1 MAAADGRVFAVGRTG
16 HCHRIVDGDR
26 TAQDRLVE
34 TEHTDSCGWDDDLRR
49 VFHAR
54 VHRGGLYVASR
65 GCTRLYPVDEAG
77 KVSGAA
83 GGRPRFNSLKRH
95 TAEPRGMYDRL
106 KGFRDFY
113 PEEMAARRQVIDT
126 LEDAAARYGFREID
140 TPALE
145 RTEMYADKSG
155 EGIVEELY
163 AFEDRGGREVSLTP
177 ELTPTVARMVV
188 AKQQALSKPIKWVS
202 TRPFWRFEQV
212 QQGRFREFYQ
222 TNVDVFGS
230 SEPTADAE
238 ILAFAADALTDL
250 GLTGDDFEFRV
261 SHRDIL
267 GGLFRVFDA
276 DVDVRDAIRAV
287 DKREKIDRGE
297 YLGLLSD
304 AGLSYD
310 QADAFDDLV
319 TTGDLDEIAE
329 FGGNDVAA
337 AVENLRAVL
346 AAADDFGTGEFCEVS
361 LSTARGLDYYT
372 GVVFEC
378 FDATG
383 EVSRSVFGGGRY
395 DDLIESFGGQPT
407 PAVGV
412 APGLAPLALLCQR
425 AGVWPAE
432 TLATDYYVLTVGDTR
447 ATAARIARD
456 LRAGGNVV
464 EVDVAGRSFGAQM
477 GYADGINAET
487 VVIVGER
494 DLENDEVTVKDMAS
508 GDQTTVPVDSFPGDN
523 ASPTFEDL
531 G

>member
-1 MAAADGRVFAVGRTG
+1 
-16 HCHRIVDGDR
+16 
-26 TAQDRLVE
+26 
-34 TEHTDSCGWDDDLRR
+34 
-49 VFHAR
+49 
-54 VHRGGLYVASR
+54 
-65 GCTRLYPVDEAG
+65 
-77 KVSGAA
+77 
-83 GGRPRFNSLKRH
+83 
-95 TAEPRGMYDRL
+95 MYDRL
-106 KGFRDFY
+106 KGFRDVY
-113 PEEMAARRQVIDT
+113 PEEMAARRAVIDT
-126 LEDAAARYGFREID
+126 LEDTAARYGFREID

-145 RTEMYADKSG
+145 RTEMYVDKSG

-188 AKQQALSKPIKWVS
+188 EKQQELSKPIKWVS
-202 TRPFWRFEQV
+202 TRPFWRYEQV

-230 SEPTADAE
+230 TDPTADAE
-238 ILAFAADALTDL
+238 ILAFAADALTGL
-250 GLTGDDFEFRV
+250 GLSGEDFEFRI

-267 GGLFRVFDA
+267 GGLLRSFDA
-276 DVDVRDAIRAV
+276 DVDIRDAIRAV

-310 QADAFDDLV
+310 QADGFDDLV
-319 TTGDLDEIAE
+319 TAGDLDEIAE
-329 FGGNDVAA
+329 FGGDDVAA

-346 AAADDFGTGEFCEVS
+346 AAADDFGADEFCEVS
-361 LSTARGLDYYT
+361 LTTARGLDYYT

-378 FDATG
+378 FDSTG

-395 DDLIESFGGQPT
+395 DDLIGSFGGQPT

-412 APGLAPLALLCQR
+412 APGLAPLSLLCQR
-425 AGVWPAE
+425 AGVWPEE

-447 ATAARIARD
+447 EVAARIARD
-456 LRAGGNVV
+456 LRAAGNVV
-464 EVDVAGRSFGAQM
+464 EVDVSGRSFGAQM

-494 DLENDEVTVKDMAS
+494 DLENGEVTVKDMQS
-508 GDQTTVPVDSFPGDN
+508 GDQTTVPVESFPGDA
-523 ASPTFEDL
+523 ASPTHDDIA
-531 G
+531 